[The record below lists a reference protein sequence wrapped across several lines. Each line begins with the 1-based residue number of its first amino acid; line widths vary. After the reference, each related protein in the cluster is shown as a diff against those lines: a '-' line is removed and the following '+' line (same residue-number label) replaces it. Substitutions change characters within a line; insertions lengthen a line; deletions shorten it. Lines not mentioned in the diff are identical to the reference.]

1 MDKPTCKLPTPDTVS
16 FLIGNTVETL
26 RNAGMQKEMRNFI
39 NQIRR
44 KDIDLDYYSVFDI
57 AKDYVTFY

>member
-1 MDKPTCKLPTPDTVS
+1 MEKPTCKLPTPDTVS

-26 RNAGMQKEMRNFI
+26 RNAGMKEEMRNFI

>member
-1 MDKPTCKLPTPDTVS
+1 MEKPTCKLPTPDSVS
-16 FLIGNTVETL
+16 FLIGDTVKTL